1 MDKKT
6 QMGNWS
12 RRQHTIALLMQWP
25 SLLLAMPDS
34 RVDADEVRLFQNA
47 LEVRSAAIQN
57 GIPDKL
63 QLE

>member
-1 MDKKT
+1 
-6 QMGNWS
+6 
-12 RRQHTIALLMQWP
+12 
-25 SLLLAMPDS
+25 MPDS